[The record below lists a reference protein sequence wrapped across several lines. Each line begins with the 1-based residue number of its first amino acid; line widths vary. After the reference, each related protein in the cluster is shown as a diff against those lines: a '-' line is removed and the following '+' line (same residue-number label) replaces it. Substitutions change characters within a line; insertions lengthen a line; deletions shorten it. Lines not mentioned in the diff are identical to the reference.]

1 MKILATLEKLWWPI
15 VILSGIAVFIAT
27 MLFSMGQSIWFDEGY
42 SILLAKSDWSQLFAL
57 TAVDAHPPL
66 YYALLKVWG
75 TVFGFSETALRS
87 LSALFLSGAFIAIL
101 ALLKKLFSARVALLA
116 LPILLLAPFMVRYG
130 YEVRMY
136 SLALFIAVTAT
147 YALVVAHE
155 KGKWWQWAIYA
166 VLVALGM
173 YTLYMTVV
181 VWVAHFVWLIV
192 ISMKSKQYT
201 FWKNPWI
208 YAYAGAVVL
217 FLPYIGTF
225 LHQMLNSALP
235 GIGNEI
241 TLTRLADMVTV
252 LFLYT
257 PEWQMGGWLSLLI
270 VAGIILV
277 SVVGFRASKYMT
289 KREKKYFGFIVTIV
303 VGSIIFYALT
313 SLPPRAPI
321 FVNRYLAHIS
331 VFIYALVGVTV
342 ALGLVYRQKLKTR
355 SAKALPIIAY
365 GVVVIILALGLIK
378 LQTTGNYVFER
389 MQYPQTQQIRQAI
402 TCNDD
407 TTIVADD
414 PYTYIDSAFY
424 FDGCDLRFF
433 AAKDVEFK
441 GGYALLHGSGQ
452 RVGRSLEVKTP
463 YLVHLNWDGRE
474 SSLSVDERYEQV
486 SSKVYDKQR
495 VDTYRLI
502 AE

>member
-15 VILSGIAVFIAT
+15 VILSGIALFTIT

-57 TAVDAHPPL
+57 TAVDAHPPF

-75 TVFGFSETALRS
+75 SIFGFGETVLRS
-87 LSALFLSGAFIAIL
+87 LSALLLSGALVATL
-101 ALLKKLFSARVALLA
+101 VLLKKLFSARVALIA
-116 LPILLLAPFMVRYG
+116 LPILILAPFMIRYG

-136 SLALFIAVTAT
+136 SLALLIAVTAT

-166 VLVALGM
+166 ALVALGM

-181 VWVAHFVWLIV
+181 VWVAHFVWLLV
-192 ISMKSKQYT
+192 ISLKSKQYA
-201 FWKNPWI
+201 FSKNPWI
-208 YAYAGAVVL
+208 FAFGGAVVL

-225 LHQMLNSALP
+225 LHQTLNSALP
-235 GIGNEI
+235 GIGNEV
-241 TLTRLADMVTV
+241 TLTRLVDMITV

-257 PEWQMGGWLSLLI
+257 PEWQIGGWLSLLV
-270 VAGIILV
+270 VAGVILV
-277 SVVGFRASKYMT
+277 SVVGFRTAKYMSKT
-289 KREKKYFGFIVTIV
+289 EKKYLGLIATIV
-303 VGSIIFYALT
+303 VGAIIFYAVT

-321 FVNRYLAHIS
+321 FVNRYLAHIA
-331 VFIYALVGVTV
+331 VFIYALVGITL
-342 ALGLVYRQKLKTR
+342 AFGLVYRQKLKTR
-355 SAKALPIIAY
+355 SAKTFPLIAY
-365 GVVVIILALGLIK
+365 GVVVIILAIGLVR
-378 LQTTGNYVFER
+378 LQAAGNYVFER
-389 MQYPQTQQIRQAI
+389 MQYPETQQIRQSI
-402 TCNDD
+402 NCNED
-407 TTIVADD
+407 TAVIADD
-414 PYTYIDSAFY
+414 PYTYIDSVFY
-424 FDGCDLRFF
+424 FDGCNLQFF
-433 AAKDVEFK
+433 ASNDIEMK
-441 GGYALLHGSGQ
+441 GGYAPLHGSSQ
-452 RVGRSLEVKTP
+452 RVANSLDIKTQ

-474 SSLSVDERYEQV
+474 SSLIVDDRYEQM